1 MDRARAASSGR
12 VRAAAFCVAALS
24 LALTSALDGFA
35 AGGRYTINGG
45 TKAQRAQVR
54 LALEA
59 SSFDWSIIPAQ
70 VRIRIASGVAAR
82 SQPGEIWLDSRL
94 LSSGPFAW
102 AVVQDEYAHQIDYFL
117 LDSEARAI
125 LNEALGGRVWCRT
138 EIANLPHSAYG
149 CERFASTVVWAYWPD
164 EQNSYRPRA
173 RTDESAAMPPDRF
186 RALLEDLLGLAPAVT
201 RALLLHPDGERL

>member
-1 MDRARAASSGR
+1 MDRARVASSGR

-59 SSFDWSIIPAQ
+59 SSFDWSIVPAQ
-70 VRIRIASGVAAR
+70 VRIRIASGVATR

-117 LDSEARAI
+117 LDGEARAI
-125 LNEALGGRVWCRT
+125 LNSALDGRVWCRT
-138 EIANLPHSAYG
+138 EIANLHHSAYG
-149 CERFASTVVWAYWPD
+149 CERFASTVVWAYWQD
-164 EQNSYRPRA
+164 ELNAYRPRGSA
-173 RTDESAAMPPDRF
+173 DESAAMAPDLF
-186 RALLEDLLGLAPAVT
+186 RALLERLLGIAPAT
-201 RALLLHPDGERL
+201 RALLLYPDGERR

>member
-59 SSFDWSIIPAQ
+59 SSFDWSIVPAQ
-70 VRIRIASGVAAR
+70 VRIRIASGVATR

-117 LDSEARAI
+117 LDGEARAI
-125 LNEALGGRVWCRT
+125 LNSALGGQVWCRT

-149 CERFASTVVWAYWPD
+149 CERFASTVVWAYWQD
-164 EQNSYRPRA
+164 ELNAYRPR
-173 RTDESAAMPPDRF
+173 TPGDESAAMAPDLF
-186 RALLEDLLGLAPAVT
+186 RALLERLLGIAPAT
-201 RALLLHPDGERL
+201 RALLLYPDGERR